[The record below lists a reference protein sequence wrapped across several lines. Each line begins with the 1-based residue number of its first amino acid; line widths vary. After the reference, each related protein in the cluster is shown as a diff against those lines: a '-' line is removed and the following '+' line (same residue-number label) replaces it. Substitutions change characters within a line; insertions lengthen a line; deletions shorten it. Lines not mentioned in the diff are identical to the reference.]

1 MHILKRK
8 NIVIL
13 IALVLIVSLL
23 VTYVTRKLSNQTKQD
38 TTQDVVKEIS
48 ADGILEISKY
58 GNVKINL
65 EHSKVLD
72 AFEYGD
78 ILTISFS
85 DVSVDVP
92 LCVSFSDVDS
102 GCPGLFLQID
112 EGMEETEL
120 AINMG
125 NFAQTYNI
133 AEKIVHEDKSYEWQ
147 YLDGMSENICFN
159 ISLKEKA
166 GYLEQFTI
174 RSMTYTDSRED
185 YSELSDEEFANFR
198 KVTAGEIGDG
208 VLFRSSSLTNPEH
221 GRNIYADTS
230 AKNAGVD
237 VFIDLADSD
246 TSVLEYEGI
255 NDSYFIS
262 QKYIAVAASMDFT
275 AKENCDK
282 LAEALRFMIDNP
294 GTYCIFCDEGKARAG
309 IVVAI
314 LESLMDAS
322 YDEIAQDYMQSF
334 INYYKISPNDEVYD
348 MVLNG
353 NLNKNL
359 NSVLGVDP
367 MKSNLKEA
375 AQKYLISI
383 GLSEEEITKLKTNL
397 S

>member
-1 MHILKRK
+1 MYITKQK
-8 NIVIL
+8 NIVTLIL
-13 IALVLIVSLL
+13 IVILL
-23 VTYVTRKLSNQTKQD
+23 VACTTKQSSNQTELD
-38 TTQDVVKEIS
+38 TTQDVAKEVS
-48 ADGILEISKY
+48 ANGILEISKY

-78 ILTISFS
+78 ILTISFG
-85 DVSVDVP
+85 DVSVDAP
-92 LCVSFSDVDS
+92 LCRSFSDVDS
-102 GCPGLFLQID
+102 GCPGLFLQMDGDI
-112 EGMEETEL
+112 EETEL

-147 YLDGMSENICFN
+147 YFDGLSKDMRFN

-174 RSMTYTDSRED
+174 RSMAYTDARED
-185 YSELSDEEFANFR
+185 YNELSDEDFVNFR
-198 KVTAGEIGDG
+198 KVTAGQIGDG
-208 VLFRSSSLTNPEH
+208 VLYRSSSLTNPEH
-221 GRNIYADTS
+221 GRNNCADTS
-230 AKNAGVD
+230 AKNAGID

-246 TSVLEYEGI
+246 AAVLEYEGI

-262 QKYIAVAASMDFT
+262 QKYIAVASSMDFT

-294 GTYCIFCDEGKARAG
+294 GTYCIFCDEGKARTG
-309 IVVAI
+309 IVIAI

-322 YDEIAQDYMQSF
+322 YEEIAKDYMQSYV
-334 INYYKISPNDEVYD
+334 NYYKISPDDEVYD
-348 MVLNG
+348 MILNG

-367 MKSNLKEA
+367 MNGNLKEA
-375 AQKYLISI
+375 AQNYLISI
-383 GLSEEEITKLKTNL
+383 GLTDEEITKLKNNL
-397 S
+397 SVK